1 MDVLTWSR
9 FDLFFVVLDECN
21 ENIDRNLAAHIVSLH
36 QDKDVAVAPQFSTEA
51 LQRYI
56 AFART
61 FNPKV
66 RCSTNFWEARVVLRN
81 LTDDARSG

>member
-1 MDVLTWSR
+1 MDVFR

-21 ENIDRNLAAHIVSLH
+21 ENIDRNLASHIVSLH
-36 QDKDVAVAPQFSTEA
+36 QHKDVAVAPEFSTEA

-61 FNPKV
+61 FKPKV
-66 RCSTNFWEARVVLRN
+66 TFDICFYFNVEAD
-81 LTDDARSG
+81 TECIDDARSC